1 MRLQNKTVL
10 VTGGAHGIGKAM
22 VERFAAEGAA
32 VICADL
38 HAAAGLLSATAA
50 TVCHVSLDVSDVGS
64 WQALEAE
71 LTQSGIQLDCL
82 VNNAGIVAGLPITEL
97 DLEAWQRILAVNL
110 TGAMLG
116 CQVAIRNMQ
125 RSGGGSIIN
134 VASTVAGLGLAN
146 DAAYT
151 ASKAGLAG
159 LTRSIATHCAL
170 ERMNIR
176 CNSLSPG
183 PTRTDILEKAIAADP
198 AVAEALERMTPG
210 GRLAAPDEIASLAVF
225 LASDD
230 ASYCNGANFL
240 ADGGLSSA
248 HPRM

>member
-1 MRLQNKTVL
+1 MRLRNKTIL
-10 VTGGAHGIGKAM
+10 VTGGAQGIGKAM
-22 VERFAAEGAA
+22 VDRFAAEGAE

-38 HAAAGLLSATAA
+38 PRDRVLPGASAAIHHLD
-50 TVCHVSLDVSDVGS
+50 LDVSDAAS
-64 WQALEAE
+64 WAAVEAR
-71 LTQSGIQLDCL
+71 LNHDGIHLDCL
-82 VNNAGIVAGLPITEL
+82 VNNAGIVSGLPITEL
-97 DLEAWQRILAVNL
+97 DMASWQRILAVNL

-116 CQVAIRNMQ
+116 CQLAIRNM
-125 RSGGGSIIN
+125 RAAGGSIIN

-159 LTRSIATHCAL
+159 LTRSVATHCAL

-183 PTRTDILEKAIAADP
+183 PTHTEILDKAMAADP
-198 AVAEALERMTPG
+198 AVAEALERMTPV
-210 GRLAAPDEIASLAVF
+210 GRLGTPAEIASLAVF

>member
-38 HAAAGLLSATAA
+38 HAAAGLPSATAA
-50 TVCHVSLDVSDVGS
+50 TVCHVSLDVSDAGS

-97 DLEAWQRILAVNL
+97 DLETWQRILAVNL

-116 CQVAIRNMQ
+116 CQLAIRNMQ